1 MNRSVRSAGKTE
13 IGARVIGRHEM
24 RDYFSVELWYVV
36 GIGGVYYGTK
46 MQAEEA
52 ARKAFPDEG
61 ADKRYARIYYKTFY
75 QEV

>member
-1 MNRSVRSAGKTE
+1 
-13 IGARVIGRHEM
+13 M

-46 MQAEEA
+46 MQAEAE
-52 ARKAFPDEG
+52 ARKAFPNED